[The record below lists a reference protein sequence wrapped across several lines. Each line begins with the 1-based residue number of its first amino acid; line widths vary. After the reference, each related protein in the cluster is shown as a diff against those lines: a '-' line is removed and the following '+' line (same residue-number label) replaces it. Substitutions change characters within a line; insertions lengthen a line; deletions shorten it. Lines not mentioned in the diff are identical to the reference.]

1 MPSHNRA
8 ATKGS
13 GFSAAPALR
22 RKKEWNMAT
31 NKEEVVDS
39 AVSLPESGSA
49 GADPDEATIAALAY
63 QLWLAKGCPI
73 GRIRTTGF
81 SRKES

>member
-1 MPSHNRA
+1 
-8 ATKGS
+8 
-13 GFSAAPALR
+13 
-22 RKKEWNMAT
+22 MAT

-73 GRIRTTGF
+73 GSDQDDWFLAEGILK
-81 SRKES
+81 SRGVEEPPVSE